1 MFRKI
6 HSNRD
11 PRDTVFREIKKEFR
25 PYFDKAGQGLKKTA
39 DRYPKFLFWMMVI
52 NISLS
57 IILVRTV
64 FRPKGE
70 PKKAP
75 VLKSASPLSGGFDQ
89 IMRVG
94 NALRVTIS
102 LKKQVDSLAHQK
114 ILSKADSAVLLKDL
128 DSLQHIRVSLS
139 RPPAKP
145 AAKYPIIN
153 H

>member
-25 PYFDKAGQGLKKTA
+25 PYFDKAGRGLKKTA

-57 IILVRTV
+57 VILVTTV

-75 VLKSASPLSGGFDQ
+75 VLKITGPMTGGFDQ
-89 IMRVG
+89 IMRMG
-94 NALRVTIS
+94 DALRVTIS
-102 LKKQVDSLAHQK
+102 LKKQVDSLTRQT
-114 ILSKADSAVLLKDL
+114 ILSKTDSAVLLKDL
-128 DSLQHIRVSLS
+128 DSLQHIRFAIT
-139 RPPAKP
+139 RPPPKPPAKDS
-145 AAKYPIIN
+145 IIN
-153 H
+153 P

>member
-1 MFRKI
+1 MFKKI

-11 PRDTVFREIKKEFR
+11 PRDTVFREIKKEFL
-25 PYFDKAGQGLKKTA
+25 PYFDKAGQAVKSTA

-57 IILVRTV
+57 VILVMTV

-75 VLKSASPLSGGFDQ
+75 SLKVAGPMTGGFDQ

-94 NALRVTIS
+94 DALRATIN
-102 LKKQVDSLAHQK
+102 LKKQVDSLTRQK
-114 ILSKADSAVLLKDL
+114 ILSKADSAILLKDL
-128 DSLQHIRVSLS
+128 DSLQHIRFTIN
-139 RPPAKP
+139 RPPAEPPTKD
-145 AAKYPIIN
+145 PIIN
-153 H
+153 K